1 MTAISVHYQHNNLS
15 FLDLT
20 FLSPCFAFFL
30 INLLPSYSPGCSHRP
45 ALNIHCLPRI
55 KSLQSQWIFTCNRSW
70 REEESFLLRPTKK
83 LRCKLILGN
92 WKHLKKKHPLL
103 LTLWKIFSSV
113 VSKKSVKSFK
123 KMAFKAGWQELKWAK
138 VGWQKC
144 CSKFKDSA
152 DWSTHWPFF
161 CKVDS
166 YGRIRTI
173 LWIYNQLWK

>member
-92 WKHLKKKHPLL
+92 WKHLKKKTSFTLDTVENIL
-103 LTLWKIFSSV
+103 ISCLEKKCEKLQEDGFQSRLTRTK
-113 VSKKSVKSFK
+113 VSQRGMTEVLF
-123 KMAFKAGWQELKWAK
+123 
-138 VGWQKC
+138 
-144 CSKFKDSA
+144 
-152 DWSTHWPFF
+152 
-161 CKVDS
+161 
-166 YGRIRTI
+166 
-173 LWIYNQLWK
+173 